1 MVVPCVGPV
10 RDWAAIVPSHDEA
23 LFRLSLVAHR
33 HRRGFPGKKG
43 FYCPNDLDEEDDWEA
58 ERAAK
63 VAAFEVGLREG
74 VMIRNLSVGCA
85 SSLGVRVHNTCE

>member
-10 RDWAAIVPSHDEA
+10 SDWAAIVPSHDEA
-23 LFRLSLVAHR
+23 QFRQSLLAYR

-63 VAAFEVGLREG
+63 VAAFEVC
-74 VMIRNLSVGCA
+74 M
-85 SSLGVRVHNTCE
+85 